1 MSKFNW
7 TRRTVCTVTLAAAV
21 TLAGCANKS
30 SEMSRSGAKTE
41 FDATSKNPEFTPE
54 THYAA
59 GQLAESQGNVAAAI
73 AQYEAAVKRDSKHA
87 ASLYRLG
94 ILYTQQKKYTDAI
107 SAWNDYV
114 KSASNTAT

>member
-1 MSKFNW
+1 MAEL
-7 TRRTVCTVTLAAAV
+7 TGIRRFCVIAIAFSLAAV
-21 TLAGCANKS
+21 GCASKQ
-30 SEMSRSGAKTE
+30 EVSRSGASKTE
-41 FDATSKNPEFTPE
+41 FDKTTKNPEFTPE

-107 SAWNDYV
+107 
-114 KSASNTAT
+114 